1 MVKKFSGIQKVMR
14 VKKHACKLLGKMLK
28 NAVKLVVV
36 VSLSKFAQ

>member
-1 MVKKFSGIQKVMR
+1 MLKLCGIPKVLR
-14 VKKHACKLLGKMLK
+14 VKKHACKLLWKMLK